1 MTLDHIIIGAGITGL
16 VTAHSLKKSGENI
29 LVLEANERAG
39 GVIQT
44 LDADGFLLERGPNSL
59 RGTHEFLDLIDEL
72 NLHDQLVTADPKAP
86 AYVYFDQCLQPVP
99 MSLPALIKTKLISTS
114 GKFRLLREPFI
125 SKNISEAEESLASF
139 VERRLGKEI
148 LERLV
153 APFVSGVYAGDPAK
167 LSVQASF
174 PKLAEFEAAAGSIF
188 KGAIKSSR
196 LPKPAQPNRSL
207 RPYRLCSFRHGMQT
221 LTDTLAKSLGE
232 SLQTSARVMKASRFS
247 NAKFQVSYKQNNE
260 TKTVETNSL
269 ILTTPS
275 FATAQ
280 IISEIAPEISSLLSE
295 IPYTSLVTVPLAYR
309 SEQISRALDGFG
321 FLAPRGQGLRTLGS
335 IWNTSLFENRAPEG
349 WVLLNNFIGGETDRE
364 AMTLNDNELIGIV
377 HHDLQKVLG
386 ISGEPRQLPITRWPR
401 AIPQYNLGH
410 AKRIATIEKALQNY
424 SGLKLIGNYLHGVA
438 LGDCIKNA
446 DVQSTNF
453 SLPTPRFAGVKGF

>member
-16 VTAHSLKKSGENI
+16 VTAHSLKKSGKNI

-86 AYVYFDQCLQPVP
+86 AYIYFDQCLQPVP
-99 MSLPALIKTKLISTS
+99 MSPPALIKTKLISTT

-125 SKNISEAEESLASF
+125 SATNRNEEESLASF

-153 APFVSGVYAGDPAK
+153 APFVSGVYAGDPK
-167 LSVQASF
+167 QLSVQASF
-174 PKLAEFEAAAGSIF
+174 PKLAEFEANAGSIF
-188 KGAIKSSR
+188 KGAIKASR
-196 LPKPAQPNRSL
+196 QAKSAQPKRSL

-221 LTDTLAKSLGE
+221 LTDALAKSLGD
-232 SLQTSARVMKASRFS
+232 SLLTSARVIKASRFS
-247 NAKFQVSYKQNNE
+247 NAKFQVSFKQNNE

-269 ILTTPS
+269 IVTTPS
-275 FATAQ
+275 FAAAQ
-280 IISEIAPEISSLLSE
+280 IISEIAPDISSLLSE
-295 IPYTSLVTVPLAYR
+295 IPYTSLGTVPLAYR
-309 SEQISRALDGFG
+309 KEQVSRALDGFG

-349 WVLLNNFIGGETDRE
+349 WVLLNNFIGGETDR
-364 AMTLNDNELIGIV
+364 AAITLSDEELIATV
-377 HHDLQKVLG
+377 HRDLQKVLG
-386 ISGEPRQLPITRWPR
+386 ISGEPRRLPITRWPR

-424 SGLKLIGNYLHGVA
+424 QGLQLRGNYLHGVA

-453 SLPTPRFAGVKGF
+453 SLPTPRFGGVRGF

>member
-1 MTLDHIIIGAGITGL
+1 MTLDYTIIGAGITGL
-16 VTAHSLKKSGENI
+16 VTAHSLKKSGKNI

-59 RGTHEFLDLIDEL
+59 RGTHEFLDLVDEL

-99 MSLPALIKTKLISTS
+99 MSPLALIKTKLISTA

-125 SKNISEAEESLASF
+125 GAKKSDDEESLASF

-174 PKLAEFEAAAGSIF
+174 PNLAEFEANAGSIF
-188 KGAIKSSR
+188 KSAIKASR
-196 LPKPAQPNRSL
+196 QAKPAQSKRSL
-207 RPYRLCSFRHGMQT
+207 RPYRLCSFRNGMQT
-221 LTDTLAKSLGE
+221 LTDALAKSLGD
-232 SLQTSARVMKASRFS
+232 SLLTSARVIKASSFS
-247 NAKFQVSYKQNNE
+247 NSKYQVSFKHKNE

-269 ILTTPS
+269 IVTTPS
-275 FATAQ
+275 FAAAQ

-309 SEQISRALDGFG
+309 AATVSRALDGFG
-321 FLAPRGQGLRTLGS
+321 FLAPRGQGLRLLGS

-364 AMTLNDNELIGIV
+364 AITLSEDELISIV
-377 HHDLQKVLG
+377 DRDLQKVLG
-386 ISGEPRQLPITRWPR
+386 ISGVPLRLPITRWPR

-410 AKRIATIEKALQNY
+410 AKRIASIENALQNY
-424 SGLKLIGNYLHGVA
+424 QGLQLRGNYLHGVA
-438 LGDCIKNA
+438 LGDCIKN
-446 DVQSTNF
+446 
-453 SLPTPRFAGVKGF
+453 GYEHE

>member
-16 VTAHSLKKSGENI
+16 VIAHSLKKSGKNI
-29 LVLEANERAG
+29 LVLEANDHAG

-59 RGTHEFLDLIDEL
+59 RGTHEFLDLVDEL
-72 NLHDQLVTADPKAP
+72 NLHDHLVTGDPKAP
-86 AYVYFDQCLQPVP
+86 AYVYFNQCLQAVP
-99 MSLPALIKTKLISTS
+99 MSPPALIKTKLISTA
-114 GKFRLLREPFI
+114 GKFRLLREPFV
-125 SKNISEAEESLASF
+125 SKNISDEEESLASF

-153 APFVSGVYAGDPAK
+153 APFVSGVYAGDPEK

-174 PKLAEFEAAAGSIF
+174 PKLAEFESSAGSIF
-188 KGAIKSSR
+188 KGAIKASR
-196 LPKPAQPNRSL
+196 QSKPAQPQRSL
-207 RPYRLCSFRHGMQT
+207 RPYRLCSFRNGMQT
-221 LTDTLAKSLGE
+221 LTDALAKSLGD
-232 SLQTSARVMKASRFS
+232 SLQTSARVIKASRFS
-247 NAKFQVSYKQNNE
+247 NAIFQVSYKQNNE
-260 TKTVETNSL
+260 TKTVESNSL
-269 ILTTPS
+269 VVTAPS
-275 FATAQ
+275 FAAAQ
-280 IISEIAPEISSLLSE
+280 IISEIAPEISSLLSA
-295 IPYTSLVTVPLAYR
+295 ILYTSLVTVPLAYR

-349 WVLLNNFIGGETDRE
+349 WVLLNNFIGGETDRN
-364 AMTLNDNELIGIV
+364 AITLSDDELISTV
-377 HHDLQKVLG
+377 HRDLQKVLG
-386 ISGEPRQLPITRWPR
+386 ISGEPRRLPVTRWPR

-410 AKRIATIEKALQNY
+410 AKRIATIENALQNY
-424 SGLKLIGNYLHGVA
+424 SGLKLLGNYLHGVA

-453 SLPTPRFAGVKGF
+453 SLPRRASLA

>member
-16 VTAHSLKKSGENI
+16 VTAHSLKKSGQNI

-44 LDADGFLLERGPNSL
+44 IDADGFLLERGPNSL

-86 AYVYFDQCLQPVP
+86 AYVYFNQCLQPVP
-99 MSLPALIKTKLISTS
+99 MSPPALIKTKLISTA
-114 GKFRLLREPFI
+114 GKLRLLREPFI
-125 SKNISEAEESLASF
+125 TAQKDTEEESLASF

-174 PKLAEFEAAAGSIF
+174 PKLAEFEANAGSII

-196 LPKPAQPNRSL
+196 QAKPAQPQRSL
-207 RPYRLCSFRHGMQT
+207 LPYRLCSFRNGMQT
-221 LTDTLAKSLGE
+221 LTDTLTKSLGD
-232 SLQTSARVMKASRFS
+232 SLLTSARVTKASRFS
-247 NAKFQVSYKQNNE
+247 NSKFQVSYKQNNE
-260 TKTVETNSL
+260 TNIVETNSL
-269 ILTTPS
+269 IITTPS
-275 FATAQ
+275 FAAAQ
-280 IISEIAPEISSLLSE
+280 IISEIAPEIGSLLSE

-309 SEQISRALDGFG
+309 KEQISRALDGFG

-335 IWNTSLFENRAPEG
+335 IWNTSLFDNRAPKG

-364 AMTLNDNELIGIV
+364 AMTLSDDELIATV
-377 HHDLQKVLG
+377 HLDLQKVLG
-386 ISGEPRQLPITRWPR
+386 ISGEPRRLPITRWPR

-424 SGLKLIGNYLHGVA
+424 QGLQLRGNYLHGVA

-446 DVQSTNF
+446 
-453 SLPTPRFAGVKGF
+453 

>member
-1 MTLDHIIIGAGITGL
+1 MTLDYTIIGAGITGL
-16 VTAHSLKKSGENI
+16 VTAHSLKKSGQNI
-29 LVLEANERAG
+29 LVLEANEHAG

-44 LDADGFLLERGPNSL
+44 FDADGFLLERGPNSL

-72 NLHDQLVTADPKAP
+72 NLHDQLVTGDPKAP
-86 AYVYFDQCLQPVP
+86 AYVYFNQCLQPVP
-99 MSLPALIKTKLISTS
+99 MSPPALIRTKLISTA

-125 SKNISEAEESLASF
+125 GAKKSDDEESLASF

-174 PKLAEFEAAAGSIF
+174 PNLAEFEANAGSIF
-188 KGAIKSSR
+188 KGAIKASR
-196 LPKPAQPNRSL
+196 QAKPAQSKRSL
-207 RPYRLCSFRHGMQT
+207 RPYRLCSFRNGMQT
-221 LTDTLAKSLGE
+221 LTDALAKSLGD
-232 SLQTSARVMKASRFS
+232 SLLTSARVIKASRFS
-247 NAKFQVSYKQNNE
+247 NSKFQVSFKHKNE

-269 ILTTPS
+269 IVTTPS

-295 IPYTSLVTVPLAYR
+295 IPYTSLVTIPLAYR
-309 SEQISRALDGFG
+309 AATVSRALDGFG
-321 FLAPRGQGLRTLGS
+321 FLAPRGQGLRLLGS

-364 AMTLNDNELIGIV
+364 AITLSEDELISIV
-377 HHDLQKVLG
+377 DRDLQKVLG
-386 ISGEPRQLPITRWPR
+386 ISGVPLRLPITRWPR

-410 AKRIATIEKALQNY
+410 AKRIASIENALQNY
-424 SGLKLIGNYLHGVA
+424 QGLQLRGNYLHGVA
-438 LGDCIKNA
+438 LGDCIKN
-446 DVQSTNF
+446 
-453 SLPTPRFAGVKGF
+453 GYEHE

>member
-1 MTLDHIIIGAGITGL
+1 MTLDYTIIGAGITGL
-16 VTAHSLKKSGENI
+16 VTAHSLKKSGQNI
-29 LVLEANERAG
+29 LVLEANEHAG

-99 MSLPALIKTKLISTS
+99 MSPLALVKTKLISPA
-114 GKFRLLREPFI
+114 GKLRLLREPFI
-125 SKNISEAEESLASF
+125 GAKKSNDEESLASF

-174 PKLAEFEAAAGSIF
+174 PNLAEFEANAGSIF
-188 KGAIKSSR
+188 KGAIKASR
-196 LPKPAQPNRSL
+196 QAKPAQSKRSL
-207 RPYRLCSFRHGMQT
+207 RPYRLCSFRNGMQT
-221 LTDTLAKSLGE
+221 LTDALAKSLGD
-232 SLQTSARVMKASRFS
+232 SLLTSARVIKASRFS
-247 NAKFQVSYKQNNE
+247 NSKYQVSFKHKNE
-260 TKTVETNSL
+260 TKTVETNLL
-269 ILTTPS
+269 IVTTPS
-275 FATAQ
+275 FAAAQ

-309 SEQISRALDGFG
+309 AATVSRALDGFG
-321 FLAPRGQGLRTLGS
+321 FLAPRGQGLRLLGS
-335 IWNTSLFENRAPEG
+335 IWNTYLFENRAPEG

-364 AMTLNDNELIGIV
+364 AITLSEDELISIV
-377 HHDLQKVLG
+377 DRDLQKVLG
-386 ISGEPRQLPITRWPR
+386 ISGVPLRLPITRWPR

-410 AKRIATIEKALQNY
+410 AKRIASIENALQNY
-424 SGLKLIGNYLHGVA
+424 QGLQLRGNYLHGVA
-438 LGDCIKNA
+438 LGDCIKN
-446 DVQSTNF
+446 
-453 SLPTPRFAGVKGF
+453 GYEHE